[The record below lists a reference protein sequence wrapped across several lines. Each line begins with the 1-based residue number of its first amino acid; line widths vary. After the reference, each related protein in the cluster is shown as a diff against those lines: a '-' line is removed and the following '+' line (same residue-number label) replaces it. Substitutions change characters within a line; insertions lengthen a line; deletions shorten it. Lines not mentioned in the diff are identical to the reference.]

1 VAAAPDRAQ
10 ADTRA
15 GAGAPQRKLPQCGLI
30 KQSGVRR
37 GRAGELMYLLAFVTM
52 IVQACQMGSR
62 VLATLLA
69 LDLGAGKWT
78 IGLLIASYS
87 VLPLLLALYAGRV
100 SDRYGTRRPM
110 VWGGVAI
117 AFGLAVPATI
127 QSIPALFVSAV
138 LIGLGF
144 VFFNVATQSL
154 AGQYGP
160 KSERTRNFA
169 TLSLGYSAS
178 NLLGPVSTG
187 YLIEWFNHAVA
198 SAVLAVSIL
207 VPITMLLLAR
217 SLAAPG
223 AASDSG
229 HARSSFDLLANAE
242 LRKII
247 FASALIVTGW
257 DLFSFYVPIH
267 GYNIGLSPADIGK
280 ILGAFA
286 IGGFLMRLV
295 LGPLTARF
303 RIRPVLLSAMVLG
316 ALFFLAFPFVQ
327 NYLLLL
333 LFAALLGA
341 ALGCGQPLTL
351 TMAFNRSPEG
361 RGGEVTGLRLAINN
375 VAHVLVPVGAGALG
389 SVLGVAP
396 VFALAAGFLLVGGWL
411 SRKA

>member
-1 VAAAPDRAQ
+1 
-10 ADTRA
+10 
-15 GAGAPQRKLPQCGLI
+15 
-30 KQSGVRR
+30 
-37 GRAGELMYLLAFVTM
+37 MYLLAFVTM
-52 IVQACQMGSR
+52 IVQASQMGSR

-69 LDLGAGKWT
+69 LDLGAGKVT

-100 SDRYGTRRPM
+100 ADRYGTRPPM
-110 VWGGVAI
+110 IWGGVAI
-117 AFGLAVPATI
+117 ALGLAVPAI
-127 QSIPALFVSAV
+127 VQSVPALFVSAF

-144 VFFNVATQSL
+144 VFYNVATQSL

-207 VPITMLLLAR
+207 LPMGVLLMAR
-217 SLAAPG
+217 SLSAPG
-223 AASDSG
+223 SAAG
-229 HARSSFDLLANAE
+229 AGAGGGSFDLLANAE
-242 LRKII
+242 LRKIVI
-247 FASALIVTGW
+247 ASALIVTGW
-257 DLFSFYVPIH
+257 DLFSFYVPIY
-267 GYNIGLSPADIGK
+267 GYNIGLSPAEIGK
-280 ILGAFA
+280 VLGAFA
-286 IGGFLMRLV
+286 IGGFLMRMV
-295 LGPLTARF
+295 LGRLTARF
-303 RIRPVLLSAMVLG
+303 RIRPVLLTAMVLG
-316 ALFFLAFPFVQ
+316 ASFFIVFPFIQ
-327 NYLLLL
+327 NYALLL

-341 ALGCGQPLTL
+341 VLGCGQPLTL

-375 VAHVLVPVGAGALG
+375 LAHVAVPMGAGALG

-396 VFALAAGFLLVGGWL
+396 VFMLAASFLLLGGWL
-411 SRKA
+411 SRRA